1 MIIFPKE
8 KAFLKTRLILNIYL
22 YAEAAVQ
29 SRRLL
34 EGCFCIS
41 KYSNIPDTVVIFW
54 IFPTWW
60 SQNWYTTS
68 TQTHELWNIQLI
80 AYIKTDQRCIE
91 VYSELLLISTIGTF
105 FGKLVCNFNFK
116 SLTIA
121 TRRSI
126 LDAWPECLKHFCI
139 FISKYL

>member
-8 KAFLKTRLILNIYL
+8 KAFLKTQLILNIYL
-22 YAEAAVQ
+22 YAEAVIQ
-29 SRRLL
+29 SRTLL
-34 EGCFCIS
+34 EGCFCIC
-41 KYSNIPDTVVIFW
+41 KYSNIPDTIVIFW

-68 TQTHELWNIQLI
+68 TQTHELWNIQLMYWGVFRTSSNI
-80 AYIKTDQRCIE
+80 NDWN
-91 VYSELLLISTIGTF
+91 L
-105 FGKLVCNFNFK
+105 FGKLVSNFNFK